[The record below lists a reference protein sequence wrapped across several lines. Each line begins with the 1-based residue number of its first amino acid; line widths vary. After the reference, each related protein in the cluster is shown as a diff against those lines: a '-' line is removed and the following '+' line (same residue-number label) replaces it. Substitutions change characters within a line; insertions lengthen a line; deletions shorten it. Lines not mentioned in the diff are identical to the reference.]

1 MKTKLNLTTDII
13 QDAPFEELLKH
24 ANYLV
29 RVTVEQSW
37 QGKIQIDVNAY
48 AKPTDA
54 PFRET
59 EHYVIAREADK
70 ANGIAKV
77 QVGKKIIGKLAL
89 GSFSQVS
96 VTLAVTHLDEVK
108 PLIQQTI
115 DVIQAQISNNINE
128 LEAFQTELNVQAKSV
143 IDAFDQN
150 DVNKS

>member
-1 MKTKLNLTTDII
+1 MKTTLNLTADTI
-13 QDAPFEELLKH
+13 QDAPFEELIKH

-29 RVTVEQSW
+29 QLNVEQSW
-37 QGKIQIDVNAY
+37 QGKIEINVNTY

-59 EHYVIAREADK
+59 EHYIIAREADK

-77 QVGKKIIGKLAL
+77 QFAKKTIGRLSL
-89 GSFSQVS
+89 GAFRQPSA
-96 VTLAVTHLDEVK
+96 TLAVTHLDEVK

-128 LEAFQTELNVQAKSV
+128 LKAFQTGLNVQAKTT
-143 IDAFDQN
+143 IDAFNARDM
-150 DVNKS
+150 D

>member
-29 RVTVEQSW
+29 QVTVEQSW

-77 QVGKKIIGKLAL
+77 QFAKKTIGRLIVESY
-89 GSFSQVS
+89 GQPS

-108 PLIQQTI
+108 TLIQQTI
-115 DVIQAQISNNINE
+115 DVIQAQISNNINK
-128 LEAFQTELNVQAKSV
+128 LEAFQTELNALAKTA
-143 IDAFDQN
+143 IDSL
-150 DVNKS
+150 VKGE

>member
-1 MKTKLNLTTDII
+1 MKTKLNLKTDII

-29 RVTVEQSW
+29 QLTVDQSW
-37 QGKIQIDVNAY
+37 QGKIEINVDTY

-77 QVGKKIIGKLAL
+77 QFGKKAIGKLTL
-89 GSFSQVS
+89 GTFSQPN

-115 DVIQAQISNNINE
+115 DIIQTQIGNNINE
-128 LEAFQTELNVQAKSV
+128 LKAFQTELNAQAKSV
-143 IDAFDQN
+143 IDAFNARDME
-150 DVNKS
+150 